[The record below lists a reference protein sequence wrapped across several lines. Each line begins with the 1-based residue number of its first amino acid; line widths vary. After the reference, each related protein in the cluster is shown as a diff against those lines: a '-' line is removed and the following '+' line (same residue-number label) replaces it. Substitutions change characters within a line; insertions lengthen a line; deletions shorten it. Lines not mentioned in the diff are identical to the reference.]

1 MRLRI
6 PLLLLAAAVLLAM
19 AAPAAAAPARDVTY
33 TVKGGDT
40 LSAIGSRCGVGW
52 QKIAVANK
60 LANPN
65 RIAVGQSL
73 TIPGVKSCAV
83 AAKPA
88 AQPAAAVQQAA
99 PAAAPEQP
107 VEPAAAAPVAV
118 APAGPAP
125 AGFGYGVQVH
135 APGGDQRAIDMLTG
149 MGFNWVKQQ
158 VEWHRHEGSKGAY
171 DFGGLDALVN
181 QANAAGVNV
190 LFSVVKAPG
199 WARPGN
205 TDHSVEGP
213 PANPQ
218 DMADFMGAMA
228 AHFAGRVRAYEIW
241 NEQNLHYEWGNEP
254 LDAGRYVQLLCATYR
269 AIKAADPNAVVV
281 SGALTPTGV
290 NDGVRAVDDVTYL
303 RRMYAAGLRGC
314 SNAIGAHPSG
324 FNNPAAA
331 ASGSTADVTEPNFK
345 GHRSFYYR
353 GTMEA
358 YRNVMAQMGDA
369 GKKIWVT
376 EFGWASTENLGAG
389 PAGGY
394 EYAGQNS
401 EGEQAQF
408 LVDAFNLAKRWGW
421 VGPMFVWN
429 LNFAPVAGP
438 ADEKAAFSLVR
449 ADWSPRPAYEALR
462 AMAK

>member
-1 MRLRI
+1 MPFRNTLF
-6 PLLLLAAAVLLAM
+6 VLLAFVIVLAA
-19 AAPAAAAPARDVTY
+19 AAPAAAAPARNVSY
-33 TVKGGDT
+33 QVVSGDT
-40 LSAIGSRCGVGW
+40 LSGIGARCGVSW
-52 QKIAVANK
+52 QEIALANK
-60 LANPN
+60 LANPS
-65 RIAVGQSL
+65 RILVGQRL
-73 TIPGVKSCAV
+73 TIPGVSSCA
-83 AAKPA
+83 APKA
-88 AQPAAAVQQAA
+88 AA
-99 PAAAPEQP
+99 PAAPAPA
-107 VEPAAAAPVAV
+107 EPAPAEAAAPVAPAPV
-118 APAGPAP
+118 AAAGPAP
-125 AGFGYGVQVH
+125 AGFGYGVQIH
-135 APGGDQRAIDMLTG
+135 APGGDPKAIEMVNG
-149 MGFNWVKQQ
+149 MGFNWIKQQ

-171 DFGGLDALVN
+171 DFGGLDNLVN
-181 QANAAGVNV
+181 QANGAGVNV

-218 DMADFMGAMA
+218 DFADFMGAMA
-228 AHFAGRVRAYEIW
+228 GHFAGRVKAYEIW

-254 LDAGRYVQLLCATYR
+254 LDAGRYVGLLCSAYR
-269 AIKAADPNAVVV
+269 SVKAADPNAIVV

-290 NDGVRAVDDVTYL
+290 NDGSRAVDDVVYL

-324 FNNPAAA
+324 FNNPAASA
-331 ASGSTADVTEPNFK
+331 AGTVADPAEPQFK
-345 GHRSFYYR
+345 GHRSFYFR

-358 YRNVMAQMGDA
+358 YRNVMASAGDA

-394 EYAGQNS
+394 EYAAQNS

-438 ADEKAAFSLVR
+438 ADEKAAFGLVR

-462 AMAK
+462 NMPK